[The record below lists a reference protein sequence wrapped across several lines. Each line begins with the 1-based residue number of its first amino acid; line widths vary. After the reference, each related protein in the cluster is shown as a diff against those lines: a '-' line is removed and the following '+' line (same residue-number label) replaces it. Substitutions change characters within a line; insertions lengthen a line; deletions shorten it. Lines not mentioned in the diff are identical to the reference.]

1 MVANEE
7 DRGAGAEGQA
17 AGEEPEPEQG
27 FIRELSQFF
36 IVPSLIVLL
45 CVAVFIMFGLVATEG
60 KGARDFLQEVRT
72 SRGNDRWQ
80 AAFELSRA
88 LTSHPELGQDP
99 RFVQEVITALR
110 EEGPEDAR
118 VRKYLII
125 ALERL
130 GSPQAGPMLIEALKD
145 VDPEVRLQ
153 AARALA
159 ALTGVPDTVIPLA
172 DLLDDE
178 DTAVRKVAIYAL
190 GQTRDPEAIPY
201 LEPLLDD
208 PTEDIRWNT
217 ALALAV
223 LGDPAGRP
231 VIARM
236 LDRGH
241 LDGIPGITEDQ
252 KVEAIVNGVQ
262 AAYLLHDETFAD
274 TLRRL
279 STSDPS
285 LKVRGIALEA
295 LHALE
300 R

>member
-1 MVANEE
+1 MVENQQQEGT
-7 DRGAGAEGQA
+7 GA
-17 AGEEPEPEQG
+17 EEPEPEQG

-88 LTSHPELGQDP
+88 LASHPELGEDS

-110 EEGPEDAR
+110 EEGAEDPR
-118 VRKYLII
+118 VRRYLII

-130 GSPQAGPMLIEALKD
+130 GSRDAAPVIIEALRD
-145 VDPEVRLQ
+145 ADPEVRLH

-159 ALTGVPDTVIPLA
+159 ALQDVPDAVAPLSG
-172 DLLDDE
+172 LLDD
-178 DTAVRKVAIYAL
+178 DDPAVRKVAIYAL
-190 GQTRDPEAIPY
+190 GQTHDPEAIPR

-208 PTEDIRWNT
+208 PTEDVRWNA

-236 LDRGH
+236 LDRNH
-241 LDGIPGITEDQ
+241 LDGIPDITDDQ
-252 KVEAIVNGVQ
+252 KVAAIINGIQ
-262 AAYLLHDETFAD
+262 AVYLLHDETFVE
-274 TLRRL
+274 TLRKL
-279 STSDPS
+279 SESDPS